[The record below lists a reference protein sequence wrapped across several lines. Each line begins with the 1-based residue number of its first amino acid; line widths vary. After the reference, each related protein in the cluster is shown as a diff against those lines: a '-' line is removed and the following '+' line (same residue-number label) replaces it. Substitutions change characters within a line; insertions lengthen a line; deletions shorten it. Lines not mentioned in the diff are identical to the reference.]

1 MKHYKAYLN
10 EFYQLSGCGWS
21 VDIMKQIKRLKRRIN
36 RLKPLNDYQALD
48 KMRLLD
54 NITRLLDKLDPSKL

>member
-10 EFYQLSGCGWS
+10 EFYHLSGCSWS
-21 VDIMKQIKRLKRRIN
+21 VDTMKQIKRLKRRIN
-36 RLKPLNDYQALD
+36 RLKPLNDYQEFD

-54 NITRLLDKLDPSKL
+54 KITRLYDKLDPSKL

>member
-10 EFYQLSGCGWS
+10 EYYRLSGCGWS
-21 VDIMKQIKRLKRRIN
+21 VDTMKQIKRLKRRTN
-36 RLKPLNDYQALD
+36 RLKPLNDYQAFD
-48 KMRLLD
+48 KLRLLD